1 MRSHLLSAA
10 LLWASLR
17 TLCFFTAERPRVAT
31 ARGTRTWRTAAAAAP
46 PRPTPKAPVYYRAL
60 TKINVRVSPEVKSLR
75 SGKSLEQGQ
84 QFQVSDSIVAD
95 GQTFLKLGTCLTDR
109 SHVFLEGN
117 WAWTEIEE
125 PIDCAKLANGDGWV
139 FSKGIAGKWVGQTIA
154 EPLTAAELGADS
166 NEVIKALKRAFREP
180 LKEHRPRARA
190 LSERPRKELD
200 RDPAFYAYIAAIL
213 GVAILLFRM
222 RGAALAA
229 TADWL
234 LSETKA
240 EPPEA
245 SQFSLASLR
254 EAERLFTAAVNWPVW
269 RMLNRAG
276 ERLLWQ
282 FSIDCPLSPGPS
294 RWRRGK
300 ESNTG
305 VPSSPLVR
313 FCAACPC
320 PTQAEWSS
328 EARYVR
334 EHLGDQ
340 ICRFRRPGLRSGP
353 DRKDTDSEE
362 IPDVKE
368 IVEEVDEVIEEVGPV
383 QEEEIDHFAE
393 LEAAERKRAL
403 ARAKKKLS
411 SALHEGPLGR
421 RSEENPT
428 REPIAVE
435 PLRSLLNLS
444 AAQPDAENFARA
456 VSAAQRGKI
465 TFDEQAFAALIGQ
478 LLATEAAHAL
488 VRCALNFGVPEDGDV
503 IPLIPLDIREYEQQ
517 DVFRAAT
524 SADDS
529 GELDMDL
536 AEGPSVPA
544 MLEFSGCTRKPELN
558 GLYQRHRGRK
568 DLLGHWVARI
578 PRDRRNRD
586 MDEWLG
592 WTAEFVLIMDL
603 AGYLASE
610 IGGGGYTVARCGSDE
625 DLPPEQGWSF
635 SSHGNWIP
643 DTSGFLVPSSRA
655 KRMQALNLTEEEAQ
669 NALEGVDLEALRGSV
684 KGRDPEVTKYFCHFF
699 VLLCLDP

>member
-1 MRSHLLSAA
+1 MVAA
-10 LLWASLR
+10 SK
-17 TLCFFTAERPRVAT
+17 
-31 ARGTRTWRTAAAAAP
+31 RGRFADVAAA
-46 PRPTPKAPVYYRAL
+46 
-60 TKINVRVSPEVKSLR
+60 
-75 SGKSLEQGQ
+75 
-84 QFQVSDSIVAD
+84 
-95 GQTFLKLGTCLTDR
+95 
-109 SHVFLEGN
+109 
-117 WAWTEIEE
+117 
-125 PIDCAKLANGDGWV
+125 
-139 FSKGIAGKWVGQTIA
+139 
-154 EPLTAAELGADS
+154 
-166 NEVIKALKRAFREP
+166 
-180 LKEHRPRARA
+180 
-190 LSERPRKELD
+190 
-200 RDPAFYAYIAAIL
+200 
-213 GVAILLFRM
+213 
-222 RGAALAA
+222 
-229 TADWL
+229 
-234 LSETKA
+234 
-240 EPPEA
+240 
-245 SQFSLASLR
+245 
-254 EAERLFTAAVNWPVW
+254 
-269 RMLNRAG
+269 
-276 ERLLWQ
+276 
-282 FSIDCPLSPGPS
+282 
-294 RWRRGK
+294 
-300 ESNTG
+300 
-305 VPSSPLVR
+305 
-313 FCAACPC
+313 
-320 PTQAEWSS
+320 
-328 EARYVR
+328 
-334 EHLGDQ
+334 
-340 ICRFRRPGLRSGP
+340 RFRA
-353 DRKDTDSEE
+353 KE

-411 SALHEGPLGR
+411 SALHEGHLQEALEAVELLLD
-421 RSEENPT
+421 EE
-428 REPIAVE
+428 EPIAVE

-568 DLLGHWVARI
+568 DLLGHSRPIYVRRLGFARKWCVYFWN
-578 PRDRRNRD
+578 PALTVDKEASSWER
-586 MDEWLG
+586 G
-592 WTAEFVLIMDL
+592 W
-603 AGYLASE
+603 YLASE

-699 VLLCLDP
+699 VLLCLEAMAEIQGFRSRWRYRQLYELVNFGIAFQDLRVQHCGHERENHKAALPGWPQLNTLEVHFRIPDRVKEENCRFKPGENVVISLNDPVKNRVTEGMVKEVDFVGHVLVVDIQGQMPEDPHRMMRYRIDNYANRVTFERQVTALLQFIAMERTEICQMLVSAGVGKLDEAVREEAAIMRRRAWRQKQG